1 MGKIKLSAV
10 GDAGC
15 PTGFATVMHNVMSY
29 LQDSGDYDINI
40 LGINYDGRPNKWSK
54 QFTIWPARIGGDF
67 LGVGA
72 TSDFIKQTQPD
83 VTFLFQDFFNLP
95 LFLGELPEGL
105 PGITCY
111 YPVDAPNIKGS
122 YLLALGATVE
132 VACYTDFAVAES
144 VRGMKEGW
152 TRLMHDAKKQNLD
165 VIDTFILQ
173 ARGGTDPLT
182 GVLIGDK
189 KVEVYARRLHQ
200 LLKKQNYNV
209 IPHGTDLSAFHQLDQ
224 KECRKKYGIKEDIF
238 LVGNVNRNQPRKRL
252 DLTIR
257 AFAQFAK
264 DKPDAYLLLHSVR
277 NDSGGWDLRQL
288 ASYYGLEDRVIS
300 SHKFFQDKTATIEE
314 LNEIYNTLDVQLNT
328 GGGEGWGLCLRSDS
342 LIPTDSG
349 FKEIKDITVGENVL
363 ASGGTFSRVL
373 NTTKRHVNKIYKV
386 KVRQHESVYV
396 TKEHPFLSFSGNGF
410 KYPSVVDE
418 ATWKTIKELREGD
431 FIAVGRML
439 PSKRKSDLIF
449 DLSTLF
455 SSNEGWDSNE
465 ENISHPM
472 GYSQN
477 QAKHS
482 INYLSK
488 TYGYTKKQVEKAR
501 KAFRTGYKN
510 NIQSESVLQC
520 LGRYKIGEID
530 LTEPIVYNR
539 FVTLSED
546 MLYVLGWYLAE
557 GSSDKNSIEF
567 SMSSLE
573 MGYAERILDIIEKT
587 FNVKGKITIEDG
599 KNKNTKL
606 RISISGQP
614 VARFFEFF
622 CGSGARNKRLH
633 SLIKLSDKKVLNVW
647 RGYILGDGSR
657 GMKSCTACSVSRVLM
672 HQLQLS
678 FKSFGASVGIN
689 YYENRNVYV
698 AYLGIEATNLLFGTK
713 NKNRTKVLLYEN
725 NQLWGRIQSIEKIDT
740 DEKVYDLHI
749 ENTHSFV
756 ANGVI
761 VHNTSFEGAASYI
774 PQVVPDWSATKE
786 IWAGY
791 GELIKIAGVLH
802 NTSSINLMHC
812 VIDCD
817 DLCRILNEMYED
829 KEHRK
834 RVGEACY
841 QVTQRQEYRWENVGK
856 KFDTMFKRAAG
867 KTPIAGGISVVTK
880 QTPKVGNRAKGKAVR

>member
-10 GDAGC
+10 GDAAC
-15 PTGFATVMHNVMSY
+15 PTGFATVMHNVMGY

-54 QFTIWPARIGGDF
+54 QFNIWPARIGGDF

-95 LFLGELPEGL
+95 LYLGELPEGL

-132 VACYTDFAVAES
+132 VACYTDFAVEES

-152 TRLMHDAKKQNLD
+152 TRLMHDAKNQNLD

-209 IPHGTDLSAFHQLDQ
+209 IPHGTDLSAFHQLDRN
-224 KECRKKYGIKEDIF
+224 ECRKKYDIKENMF

-264 DKPDAYLLLHSVR
+264 DKSDAYLLLHSVR

-288 ASYYGLEDRVIS
+288 ASYYGIEDRIIS

-328 GGGEGWGLCLRSDS
+328 GGGEGWGL
-342 LIPTDSG
+342 PT
-349 FKEIKDITVGENVL
+349 
-363 ASGGTFSRVL
+363 
-373 NTTKRHVNKIYKV
+373 
-386 KVRQHESVYV
+386 
-396 TKEHPFLSFSGNGF
+396 
-410 KYPSVVDE
+410 
-418 ATWKTIKELREGD
+418 
-431 FIAVGRML
+431 
-439 PSKRKSDLIF
+439 
-449 DLSTLF
+449 
-455 SSNEGWDSNE
+455 
-465 ENISHPM
+465 
-472 GYSQN
+472 
-477 QAKHS
+477 
-482 INYLSK
+482 
-488 TYGYTKKQVEKAR
+488 
-501 KAFRTGYKN
+501 
-510 NIQSESVLQC
+510 
-520 LGRYKIGEID
+520 
-530 LTEPIVYNR
+530 
-539 FVTLSED
+539 
-546 MLYVLGWYLAE
+546 
-557 GSSDKNSIEF
+557 
-567 SMSSLE
+567 
-573 MGYAERILDIIEKT
+573 
-587 FNVKGKITIEDG
+587 
-599 KNKNTKL
+599 
-606 RISISGQP
+606 
-614 VARFFEFF
+614 
-622 CGSGARNKRLH
+622 
-633 SLIKLSDKKVLNVW
+633 
-647 RGYILGDGSR
+647 
-657 GMKSCTACSVSRVLM
+657 
-672 HQLQLS
+672 
-678 FKSFGASVGIN
+678 
-689 YYENRNVYV
+689 
-698 AYLGIEATNLLFGTK
+698 
-713 NKNRTKVLLYEN
+713 
-725 NQLWGRIQSIEKIDT
+725 
-740 DEKVYDLHI
+740 
-749 ENTHSFV
+749 
-756 ANGVI
+756 
-761 VHNTSFEGAASYI
+761 FEGAASHI
-774 PQVVPDWSATKE
+774 PQVVPDWSSTKE
-786 IWAGY
+786 IWTGHA
-791 GELIKIAGVLH
+791 ELIKVAGVLH

-856 KFDTMFKRAAG
+856 QFDTMFKRAAG

-880 QTPKVGNRAKGKAVR
+880 QIPRVGNRARGKAIR